1 MTSPVAG
8 LALLYMQQQ
17 PVDAAALLEGL
28 PPADV
33 AAVLASAPVATA
45 AGILQ
50 NLAPSAAGRC
60 LQQIA
65 DGKRRLIVSELPASV
80 AASMLRR
87 LPRTVQED
95 ALVDMP
101 ERVRRSIL
109 RALRYPALSA
119 GALADT
125 YVPVLRDDST
135 VSQAIRSLRETS
147 HRVPSSVFVLNRSE
161 RVIGSVTAGR
171 LLIASPDATVRE
183 LGLDPVQTVAATVPA
198 ALVAAEEEHRGRHVA
213 VVDSSGA
220 FVGVLSGRVAQEAAN
235 RRPSSPAIHLAAS
248 FGELYWLGLCSILS
262 GLPAWTAAA
271 AQTQRTASGD
281 D

>member
-1 MTSPVAG
+1 MTSPVTG
-8 LALLYMQQQ
+8 LALQYMQQQ

-28 PPADV
+28 PPSDV

-45 AGILQ
+45 AGVLE

-60 LQQIA
+60 LQQIG
-65 DGKRRLIVSELPASV
+65 DGTRRLIVSELPASA
-80 AASMLRR
+80 AASILRR

-95 ALVDMP
+95 ALTDIP
-101 ERVRRSIL
+101 ERVRGSVL

-125 YVPVLRDDST
+125 HVPVLRDDST
-135 VSQAIRSLRETS
+135 VSQAIRSLRETGG
-147 HRVPSSVFVLNRSE
+147 RVPSSVFVLNRSE

-171 LLIASPDATVRE
+171 LLIASPDAKVRE
-183 LGLDPVQTVAATVPA
+183 LGLDPVQAAPATVPA
-198 ALVAAEEEHRGRHVA
+198 ALVGAEEEYRGRHVA

-220 FVGVLSGRVAQEAAN
+220 FVGVLSDRVVQDAAN

-262 GLPAWTAAA
+262 GFPAWAASA
-271 AQTQRTASGD
+271 VQTQRKASGD

>member
-1 MTSPVAG
+1 MSPVAG
-8 LALLYMQQQ
+8 LALLYMQRQ

-60 LQQIA
+60 LQQIG
-65 DGKRRLIVSELPASV
+65 DGTRQLIVSELPASV

-95 ALVDMP
+95 ALADMP

-147 HRVPSSVFVLNRSE
+147 RRVPSSVFVLNRSE

-183 LGLDPVQTVAATVPA
+183 LGLDPVQTAAATVPA
-198 ALVAAEEEHRGRHVA
+198 ALAAEEEHRGRPVA
-213 VVDSSGA
+213 VVDSAGA

-248 FGELYWLGLCSILS
+248 LGELYWLGLCSILS
-262 GLPAWTAAA
+262 GLPAWTASA
-271 AQTQRTASGD
+271 AQTQRKAGGD